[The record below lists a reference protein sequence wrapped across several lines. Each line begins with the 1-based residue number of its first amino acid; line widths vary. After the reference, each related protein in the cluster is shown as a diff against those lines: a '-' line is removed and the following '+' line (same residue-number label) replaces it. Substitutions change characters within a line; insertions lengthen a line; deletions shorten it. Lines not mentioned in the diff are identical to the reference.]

1 MKNFFSLK
9 YFYELKIGLIL
20 ELIMLVLLLRIFST
34 PPNDTFLS
42 THSLFKIWAAIIS
55 IVIYILCC
63 LIDPQKYF
71 NFFTLLF
78 TTPFTYGC
86 FWFIFTFMIAI

>member
-1 MKNFFSLK
+1 MKKFFSLDH
-9 YFYELKIGLIL
+9 FYELKTLAIL
-20 ELIMLVLLLRIFST
+20 ESIILVLLILILNT
-34 PPNDTFLS
+34 PSNDTFLS

-63 LIDPQKYF
+63 LIDPQNYF

-86 FWFIFTFMIAI
+86 FWFIFTFMVAI